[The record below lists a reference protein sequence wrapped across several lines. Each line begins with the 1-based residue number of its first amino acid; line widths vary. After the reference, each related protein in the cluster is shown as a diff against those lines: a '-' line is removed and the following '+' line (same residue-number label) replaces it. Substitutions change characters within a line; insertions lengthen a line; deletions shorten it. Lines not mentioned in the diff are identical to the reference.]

1 MRFYN
6 QQHKHYCG
14 IDLHARKTCPP
25 LEDVRLYLKQQ
36 GKVLVHQNIKT
47 DPELFFEIIF
57 PYIDDVA
64 VGVECVFCA
73 EPSSGSTHWQKATDL
88 CFNI

>member
-14 IDLHARKTCPP
+14 IDLHAQKTCPP

-36 GKVLVHQNIKT
+36 RESFGSPKYQNRCSLRQGFAL
-47 DPELFFEIIF
+47 PSRNQRVVCQEI
-57 PYIDDVA
+57 
-64 VGVECVFCA
+64 
-73 EPSSGSTHWQKATDL
+73 
-88 CFNI
+88 